1 MSYIQKLYDFIKLN
15 KLKKLSQMKNSLLI
29 ALIIIAIAM
38 IIIGISAKIVP
49 PVLTSLGFI
58 IIAFL
63 FYKKNI

>member
-1 MSYIQKLYDFIKLN
+1 
-15 KLKKLSQMKNSLLI
+15 MKNSLLI